1 MPVMGATEKLTVSA
15 PGKIAEGLCDLLLGL
30 GAGAVSRE
38 ERRDQGPLVHAYF
51 DEGGDMAA
59 VAAAVENFAG
69 FFGVPRSSL
78 GFATRRVEPKD
89 WENWKSHLRP
99 VRVSRRV
106 TVVPPWEKRGCD
118 PGTTVVEINPAN
130 AFGTGHHETTRICAS
145 YLDELLAWRG
155 NLSVFDLGCGSGVLG
170 ICAAKLGAGAVFCAD
185 TDFAAARETAAN
197 ARRNSVEEKIGIWC
211 GSLDGTAERF
221 DVVVSNTS
229 RETLVS
235 MKDSLRERLLPGGR
249 LVVSGVLAAERDGL
263 GDAYESSGY
272 DIVSWK
278 TDGEWAGAL
287 LKPSARA
294 ELKP

>member
-15 PGKIAEGLCDLLLGL
+15 PGEIAEGLCDLLLGL

-38 ERRDQGPLVHAYF
+38 ERRDSGPLVHAYF

-59 VAAAVENFAG
+59 VAAAVESFAG

-145 YLDELLAWRG
+145 YLDELLARRG

-197 ARRNSVEEKIGIWC
+197 SRRNAVEEKMRIWC
-211 GSLDGTAERF
+211 GSLDGTAGRF

-287 LKPSARA
+287 LKPSART

>member
-1 MPVMGATEKLTVSA
+1 MPVMGATEKLTVA
-15 PGKIAEGLCDLLLGL
+15 VPGEIAEGLCDLLLGL

-38 ERRDQGPLVHAYF
+38 EKRGPQTLVHAYF

-59 VAAAVENFAG
+59 AAAAVESFAG

-78 GFATRRVEPKD
+78 GFTTGRVEPKD

-106 TVVPPWEKRGCD
+106 TVVPPWEKREYG
-118 PGTTVVEINPAN
+118 PGTTVVEINPAS

-145 YLDELLAWRG
+145 YLDELLARRR

-170 ICAAKLGAGAVFCAD
+170 ICAAKLGAEAVFCAD

-197 ARRNSVEEKIGIWC
+197 SRRNSVDEKVRIWC
-211 GSLDGTAERF
+211 GSLDAAAGRF

-235 MKDSLRERLLPGGR
+235 MKDSLRQRLLPGGR
-249 LVVSGVLAAERDGL
+249 LVVSGVLATERSCL
-263 GDAYESSGY
+263 ADAYESSGY

-278 TDGEWAGAL
+278 VEGEWAGAL
-287 LKPSARA
+287 LSLSARA
-294 ELKP
+294 EQKP

>member
-1 MPVMGATEKLTVSA
+1 MGATEKLTVSA
-15 PGKIAEGLCDLLLGL
+15 PGEIAEGLCDLLLGL

-38 ERRDQGPLVHAYF
+38 ERRDSGPLVHAYF

-59 VAAAVENFAG
+59 VAAAVESFAG

-145 YLDELLAWRG
+145 YLDELLARRG

-197 ARRNSVEEKIGIWC
+197 SRRNAVEEKMRIWC
-211 GSLDGTAERF
+211 GSLDGTAGRF

-287 LKPSARA
+287 LKPSART

>member
-1 MPVMGATEKLTVSA
+1 MGATEKLTVSA
-15 PGKIAEGLCDLLLGL
+15 PGEIAEGLCDLLLGL

-38 ERRDQGPLVHAYF
+38 ERRDSGPLVHAYF

-59 VAAAVENFAG
+59 VAAAVESFAG

-99 VRVSRRV
+99 VRVSHRV

-145 YLDELLAWRG
+145 YLDELLARRG

-197 ARRNSVEEKIGIWC
+197 SRRNAVEEKIGIWC

-287 LKPSARA
+287 LKPSART

>member
-1 MPVMGATEKLTVSA
+1 MGATEKLTVSA
-15 PGKIAEGLCDLLLGL
+15 PGEIAEGLCDLLLGL

-38 ERRDQGPLVHAYF
+38 ERRDSGPLVHAYF

-59 VAAAVENFAG
+59 VAAAVESFAG

-145 YLDELLAWRG
+145 YLDELLARRG

-197 ARRNSVEEKIGIWC
+197 ARRNSVEEKMRIWC

-287 LKPSARA
+287 LKPSART